1 MDIFMFWAAFLMLIK
16 IVKTICLP
24 SEVYIQ
30 DNQEQKCLPTCPQS
44 LYMFR
49 QTCIKDCPKYA
60 NVNETAL
67 GKFCIVE
74 HDFDCQRISCLTDF
88 PLCYRMNCLEKC
100 PEYTVKFENSCVLEC
115 PMSNPFLVSSNCE
128 GPCFTGN
135 ATCVERCPDDHPF
148 IFQNPRSI
156 HCLKYCPNYTFEDT
170 KNKVCHLKCPAE
182 KQLLFNKTCHNNCPV
197 SHPFI
202 QTLTSYYNTIS
213 LCSESCPQRTLID
226 EGYCVIACPDGK
238 YEFNNTCIDDCPESH
253 PLKYPN
259 VLEKSTFGRAK
270 YTCVDSCNIK
280 INSYI
285 SNNLEYKNHC
295 VSSCPSES
303 NFAFNGSCVGS
314 CPSSQRYNINDKH
327 SEYQHCVEKCP
338 DNTVLTNKTN
348 CRHFCPPVENFM
360 FNRTCHQECPIEAMF
375 YPLYK
380 DSPHAECYKKCP
392 DGDKIFN
399 DTQCASRCPEKAKY
413 ENNGTCVTE
422 CQGHFGFKLHRVDY
436 YFNSIEK
443 YVCVA
448 KCPVDYL
455 INGNECI
462 KECPS
467 GRKYVFD
474 KTCIETCPIKYNYK
488 QLEGGHYK
496 CIDKCPTNYLINGN
510 ECIKECPSE
519 REFVFN
525 NTCNET
531 CPIELNYKQLEGGH
545 YKCIEK
551 CPSTAFVHNELYCV
565 SSCPADALY
574 QVNKTCVATCPSEVR
589 FRYSNFTTITVN
601 WYSKK
606 NVYHHYCLA
615 DCPTKTLYNQDACVE
630 ECPKEANYLF
640 NRSCDIGCPA
650 TVRYRILTGN
660 HFTCLDECPS
670 NAYKY
675 NALCVLT
682 CPVDKNYEHNGTCY
696 QECPEREDFIYRD
709 GSYSRCMNECNPFFT
724 FNKTCLEHCPDEAKF
739 RDNGKCVAYCN
750 DEKRMYTFR
759 NFTVGT
765 GGKKIYDYYC
775 LHTCPVNT
783 FISSLT
789 CVSQCP
795 SDTLQ
800 LDNKCVKLC
809 PKERPLNYTTNKGK
823 YLCVHSCPYRTFR
836 FQSVCFDQC
845 PSWLKSHQGTCTHEC
860 PKSHPYTD
868 IRSQKCLS
876 ACEDNFV
883 ITDNNICDKKCPTG
897 KHYIEKNSC
906 VFSCK
911 NPRSLLQTTEQGL
924 VCHDQCPHNLLLME
938 NKGAC
943 VKKCPED
950 KLIVGSVCRA
960 LYKCPNHAYL
970 ELTDFG
976 KRCTN
981 KCSSG
986 FYLDGKHCVKECPP
1000 EKVIYDAVCAN
1011 ECPTTHP
1018 LRYKEFGS
1026 SNPRLICYRQCP
1038 GNYVLIS
1045 KKAPTQNNKNE
1056 KYVIRYSK
1064 EDNEEADIIEVNH
1077 QNTDHD
1083 GDEIVELNDGIETAT
1098 TFRRRKGK
1106 S

>member
-1 MDIFMFWAAFLMLIK
+1 MFWTSFLILIK
-16 IVKTICLP
+16 SVTTICLP

-30 DNQEQKCLPTCPQS
+30 DSHQQKCLPTCPES

-49 QTCIKDCPKYA
+49 QTCMKDCPNYA
-60 NVNETAL
+60 NINETAL

-74 HDFDCQRISCLTDF
+74 HDFECQRTSCPADL

-100 PEYTVKFENSCVLEC
+100 PEYTVRFENSCILEC
-115 PMSNPFLVSSNCE
+115 PMSHSFLMSHNCD
-128 GPCFTGN
+128 GPCFTENG
-135 ATCVERCPDDHPF
+135 TCVTGCPDDHPF
-148 IFQNPRSI
+148 IFQTPRST
-156 HCLKYCPNYTFEDT
+156 HCLEYCPNYTYEDQEH
-170 KNKVCHLKCPAE
+170 KKCQLKCPTE
-182 KQLLFNKTCHNNCPV
+182 KQFLLNKTCFDSCPE
-197 SHPFI
+197 SHPLI
-202 QTLTSYYNTIS
+202 QTLTSYYNTIT
-213 LCSESCPQRTLID
+213 LCSESCPQDTLMD
-226 EGYCVIACPDGK
+226 EGYCVNACPDGR
-238 YEFNNTCIDDCPESH
+238 YEYNNTCVRECPESH

-259 VLEKSTFGRAK
+259 VREKSTTGRAK
-270 YTCVDSCNIK
+270 YKCVDSCNIK
-280 INSYI
+280 TNSYI
-285 SNNLEYKNHC
+285 SNNLEYKTYC
-295 VSSCPSES
+295 VSSCPPES
-303 NFAFNGSCVGS
+303 NFALNGSCVES
-314 CPSSQRYNINDKH
+314 CPLFQQYNIIHYEHKRCI
-327 SEYQHCVEKCP
+327 ERCP
-338 DNTVLTNKTN
+338 DYTVLSNGTN
-348 CRHFCPPVENFM
+348 CRDLCLPDEKFRY
-360 FNRTCHQECPIEAMF
+360 NRTCHQECPMEAKF
-375 YPLYK
+375 YYVKPTYVYPTI
-380 DSPHAECYKKCP
+380 D
-392 DGDKIFN
+392 N
-399 DTQCASRCPEKAKY
+399 
-413 ENNGTCVTE
+413 
-422 CQGHFGFKLHRVDY
+422 
-436 YFNSIEK
+436 
-443 YVCVA
+443 YVCIA
-448 KCPVDYL
+448 KCPTNHL
-455 INGNECI
+455 INGHECI

-467 GRKYVFD
+467 DRKYVFNN
-474 KTCIETCPIKYNYK
+474 TCNETCPIEHNYK

-496 CIDKCPTNYLINGN
+496 CIDKCP
-510 ECIKECPSE
+510 
-519 REFVFN
+519 
-525 NTCNET
+525 
-531 CPIELNYKQLEGGH
+531 
-545 YKCIEK
+545 
-551 CPSTAFVHNELYCV
+551 STAFVNNEFYCV

-589 FRYSNFTTITVN
+589 YRYSNFTVISVN
-601 WYSKK
+601 WHSKK
-606 NVYHHYCLA
+606 NIYHHYCLA

-675 NALCVLT
+675 NASLCVLT
-682 CPVDKNYEHNGTCY
+682 CPVDKNYEHNATCY

-709 GSYSRCMNECNPFFT
+709 GSYFRCMNECIPFLT
-724 FNKTCLEHCPDEAKF
+724 YNKTCLEHCPDEAKF
-739 RDNGKCVAYCN
+739 RDKGECIAYCN
-750 DEKRMYTFR
+750 DKERIYTFR

-765 GGKKIYDYYC
+765 GGTKIYDYYC
-775 LHTCPVNT
+775 LHTCPANT
-783 FISSLT
+783 FISNLT

-795 SDTLQ
+795 SETLQ
-800 LDNKCVKLC
+800 LDNKCVKFC

-823 YLCVHSCPYRTFR
+823 YFCVHSCPYRTFR

-876 ACEDNFV
+876 ACENNFV

-924 VCHDQCPHNLLLME
+924 VCHDQCPHHLLLME

-960 LYKCPNHAYL
+960 LFKCPNHAYL
-970 ELTDFG
+970 EHTDFG
-976 KRCTN
+976 RRCTN

-986 FYLDGKHCVKECPP
+986 FYLDGTHCVKECPP

-1018 LRYKEFGS
+1018 LKYKEFGS

-1038 GNYVLIS
+1038 SDYVANGSVCIEQSACYSEHHFSYEHTCFETCPSFTAISNGNYCVSLTDYVIYFIVLLFLTAILTVIFYFLTCFTGIKPKTKRKSSGIKTHFQLIS
-1045 KKAPTQNNKNE
+1045 KRTPTQNNKNG

-1064 EDNEEADIIEVNH
+1064 EDNEEAEIIEINH
-1077 QNTDHD
+1077 QNIEHD

>member
-1 MDIFMFWAAFLMLIK
+1 MDTFMFWTSFLILIK
-16 IVKTICLP
+16 SVTTICLP

-30 DNQEQKCLPTCPQS
+30 DSHQQKCLPTCPVS

-49 QTCIKDCPKYA
+49 QTCMKDCPNYA
-60 NVNETAL
+60 NINETAL

-74 HDFDCQRISCLTDF
+74 HDFDCQRTSCPADL

-100 PEYTVKFENSCVLEC
+100 PEYTVRFENSCILEC
-115 PMSNPFLVSSNCE
+115 PMSHSLLVSHDCE
-128 GPCFTGN
+128 GPCFTEN
-135 ATCVERCPDDHPF
+135 ATCVKTCPDDHPF
-148 IFQNPRSI
+148 IFPTPRST
-156 HCLKYCPNYTFEDT
+156 HCLEYCPNYTYEDQE
-170 KNKVCHLKCPAE
+170 NKKCQLKCPTE
-182 KQLLFNKTCHNNCPV
+182 KQFLLNKTCFDSCPE
-197 SHPFI
+197 SHPLI
-202 QTLTSYYNTIS
+202 QTLTSYYNTIT
-213 LCSESCPQRTLID
+213 LCSESCPQDTLMD
-226 EGYCVIACPDGK
+226 EGFCVYACPDGR
-238 YEFNNTCIDDCPESH
+238 YEYNNTCVRECPESH

-259 VLEKSTFGRAK
+259 VREKSTTGRAK

-280 INSYI
+280 TNSYI
-285 SNNLEYKNHC
+285 SNNLEYKTYC
-295 VSSCPSES
+295 VSSCPPGS
-303 NFAFNGSCVGS
+303 NFALNGSCVES
-314 CPSSQRYNINDKH
+314 CPLFQQYNIIDY
-327 SEYQHCVEKCP
+327 EYGEHKRCIERCP
-338 DNTVLTNKTN
+338 DYTVLSNGTN
-348 CRHFCPPVENFM
+348 CRDLCLPDEKFKY
-360 FNRTCHQECPIEAMF
+360 NRTCHQECPMEAKF
-375 YPLYK
+375 YYVKPTDVYVYPTI
-380 DSPHAECYKKCP
+380 DNYDCIPKCP
-392 DGDKIFN
+392 TN
-399 DTQCASRCPEKAKY
+399 
-413 ENNGTCVTE
+413 
-422 CQGHFGFKLHRVDY
+422 
-436 YFNSIEK
+436 
-443 YVCVA
+443 
-448 KCPVDYL
+448 YL
-455 INGNECI
+455 INGHECI

-467 GRKYVFD
+467 DKKYVFNN
-474 KTCIETCPIKYNYK
+474 TCNETCPIQHNYK

-496 CIDKCPTNYLINGN
+496 CIDKCP
-510 ECIKECPSE
+510 
-519 REFVFN
+519 
-525 NTCNET
+525 
-531 CPIELNYKQLEGGH
+531 
-545 YKCIEK
+545 
-551 CPSTAFVHNELYCV
+551 STAFVHNEFYCV

-589 FRYSNFTTITVN
+589 KRYSNFTVISVN

-606 NVYHHYCLA
+606 NIYHYYCLA
-615 DCPTKTLYNQDACVE
+615 DCPTKTLYNQDACVG

-675 NALCVLT
+675 NASLCVLT
-682 CPVDKNYEHNGTCY
+682 CPVDKNYEHNGMCY
-696 QECPEREDFIYRD
+696 QECPERKDFIYRD
-709 GSYSRCMNECNPFFT
+709 GSYFRCMNECNPFFT

-739 RDNGKCVAYCN
+739 RDKGECKAYCN
-750 DEKRMYTFR
+750 DKERIYTFR

-765 GGKKIYDYYC
+765 GGTKIYDYYC
-775 LHTCPVNT
+775 LHTCPANT
-783 FISSLT
+783 FISNLT

-800 LDNKCVKLC
+800 LDNKCVKFC

-823 YLCVHSCPYRTFR
+823 YFCVHSCPYRAFR

-876 ACEDNFV
+876 ACENSFV

-924 VCHDQCPHNLLLME
+924 VCHDQCPHHLLLME

-950 KLIVGSVCRA
+950 ELIVGSVCRA

-970 ELTDFG
+970 EHTDFG
-976 KRCTN
+976 RRCTN

-986 FYLDGKHCVKECPP
+986 FYLDGTHCVKECPP

-1011 ECPTTHP
+1011 DCPTTHP

-1038 GNYVLIS
+1038 SDYVANGSVCIEQSTCHSEHHFSYEHACFETCPSFTAISNGNYCVSLRDYVIYFIVFLFLTAILTVIFYFLTCFTGIKPKTITKSSGIKTHFQLIS
-1045 KKAPTQNNKNE
+1045 KRTQTQNNKNG

-1064 EDNEEADIIEVNH
+1064 EDNEEAEIIEINH
-1077 QNTDHD
+1077 QNIEHD
-1083 GDEIVELNDGIETAT
+1083 GDEIVKLNDGIETAT
-1098 TFRRRKGK
+1098 SFRRRKGK